1 MRFIP
6 TRVHGV
12 LDYMTAGVLIAA
24 PSLLNFRKDGM
35 QRWLPIALGV
45 GTIGYSLLT
54 DYELGLFKVI
64 PMPMHLAL
72 DAANGALLA
81 ASPWLFGFAEEVSA
95 PHLGLGCLRSSS
107 LPVRRRRQRAPQ
119 TPAPAPRS
127 SAQSNRIRRHR
138 TTPAGGSGVVRSA
151 SSDVDRHASGVI
163 LQT

>member
-12 LDYMTAGVLIAA
+12 LDYLTAGVLIAA
-24 PSLLNFRKDGM
+24 PSVLNVRPHGM
-35 QRWLPIALGV
+35 QRWLPVALGV

-81 ASPWLFGFAEEVSA
+81 ASPWLFGFAEETSA
-95 PHLGLGCLRSSS
+95 PHLALGLFEIAVTASS
-107 LPVRRRRQRAPQ
+107 QA
-119 TPAPAPRS
+119 TPARAADPDTR
-127 SAQSNRIRRHR
+127 SAQ
-138 TTPAGGSGVVRSA
+138 
-151 SSDVDRHASGVI
+151 
-163 LQT
+163 

>member
-1 MRFIP
+1 
-6 TRVHGV
+6 
-12 LDYMTAGVLIAA
+12 
-24 PSLLNFRKDGM
+24 M

-95 PHLGLGCLRSSS
+95 PHLGLGLFEIVVTASS
-107 LPVRRRRQRAPQ
+107 QA
-119 TPAPAPRS
+119 TPARA
-127 SAQSNRIRRHR
+127 
-138 TTPAGGSGVVRSA
+138 
-151 SSDVDRHASGVI
+151 VDLGTSLRF
-163 LQT
+163 

>member
-12 LDYMTAGVLIAA
+12 LDYLTAGVLIAA
-24 PSLLNFRKDGM
+24 PSILGFRKNGM
-35 QRWLPIALGV
+35 QTWLPIALGV

-54 DYELGLFKVI
+54 DYELGLFKII

-95 PHLGLGCLRSSS
+95 PHLSLGLFEIVVTASSQATPARAVDSSVRSS
-107 LPVRRRRQRAPQ
+107 L
-119 TPAPAPRS
+119 
-127 SAQSNRIRRHR
+127 
-138 TTPAGGSGVVRSA
+138 
-151 SSDVDRHASGVI
+151 
-163 LQT
+163 

>member
-12 LDYMTAGVLIAA
+12 LDYLTAGVLIAA
-24 PSLLNFRKDGM
+24 PLMLSTRQNGV
-35 QRWLPIALGV
+35 QRWLPVALGV

-72 DAANGALLA
+72 DAVNGSLLA

-95 PHLGLGCLRSSS
+95 PHVGFGLFEIIVTASSQTTTERAAGLGS
-107 LPVRRRRQRAPQ
+107 
-119 TPAPAPRS
+119 
-127 SAQSNRIRRHR
+127 
-138 TTPAGGSGVVRSA
+138 RSA
-151 SSDVDRHASGVI
+151 M
-163 LQT
+163 

>member
-24 PSLLNFRKDGM
+24 PSPLGFRKHGM
-35 QRWLPIALGV
+35 QTWLPIALGV

-81 ASPWLFGFAEEVSA
+81 ASPWLFGFAERVYLPHVVVGIVEVLA
-95 PHLGLGCLRSSS
+95 GLLTRN
-107 LPVRRRRQRAPQ
+107 
-119 TPAPAPRS
+119 APAPVPGTAHHS
-127 SAQSNRIRRHR
+127 SGHTR
-138 TTPAGGSGVVRSA
+138 TLP
-151 SSDVDRHASGVI
+151 
-163 LQT
+163 

>member
-95 PHLGLGCLRSSS
+95 PHLGLGLFEIVVTASS
-107 LPVRRRRQRAPQ
+107 QA
-119 TPAPAPRS
+119 TPARTADPSPRS
-127 SAQSNRIRRHR
+127 S
-138 TTPAGGSGVVRSA
+138 V
-151 SSDVDRHASGVI
+151 
-163 LQT
+163 